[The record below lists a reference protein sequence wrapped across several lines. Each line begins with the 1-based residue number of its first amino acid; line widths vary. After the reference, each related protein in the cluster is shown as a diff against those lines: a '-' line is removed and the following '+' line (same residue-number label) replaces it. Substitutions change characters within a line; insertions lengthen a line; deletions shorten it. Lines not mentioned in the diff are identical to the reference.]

1 MGRLSELMGRGRA
14 MEIVLGG
21 NDFPAQLAAEYR
33 YVNRVLPE
41 GELDD
46 FVDTFARRIAS
57 FDKAAISGTKEFVDA
72 ATAIP
77 PSDYAAS
84 VAAFRAPQVGQR
96 PRIACATSSHAGFS
110 SPRASN
116 STSASASPRRPEPL
130 RHFLPSR
137 TQRANGA
144 PPTNTKRQ
152 SSSTSKGEQA
162 TTCRGSTAPTA
173 RHRPSRRPRR

>member
-1 MGRLSELMGRGRA
+1 MGRLAEQMGGGRA

-21 NDFPAQLAAEYR
+21 NDFPAQLAAEYG

-77 PSDYAAS
+77 ASDYAAS
-84 VAAFRAPQVGQR
+84 VAAFRR
-96 PRIACATSSHAGFS
+96 TAG
-110 SPRASN
+110 
-116 STSASASPRRPEPL
+116 RPETADRL
-130 RHFLPSR
+130 RSLFARGFQQPQGIELDL
-137 TQRANGA
+137 G
-144 PPTNTKRQ
+144 KRFAE
-152 SSSTSKGEQA
+152 KA
-162 TTCRGSTAPTA
+162 
-173 RHRPSRRPRR
+173 